1 MSRWPAAAE
10 GERILAVGHTS
21 AVGHTLAAHGS
32 AVEVRVFIPEA
43 RAFPHSGRAN
53 LK

>member
-10 GERILAVGHTS
+10 GEHTS
-21 AVGHTLAAHGS
+21 AVGHTLAAEHTLAAHAS
-32 AVEVRVFIPEA
+32 AVEVRVLIPEA